1 MAECGKKCF
10 TNVVCIRT
18 AFLMDLGKL
27 NPSTGGKKRGKN
39 VLLFFAFKNCTQLLL
54 PHTHPRFYCGF
65 SHMQLLVGVPTCT
78 EDLLVL
84 LRLLLWSKHEK
95 VPMHFYFKT
104 APSQWK
110 LLLSLHKTCLYNHGL
125 LNSEY
130 VHTRAGASW
139 AGRAVCTHRRSAI
152 VLELFECCR

>member
-1 MAECGKKCF
+1 MAECGKICF
-10 TNVVCIRT
+10 TNVVCIRK

-27 NPSTGGKKRGKN
+27 NPSTGEKKGGKRSYFSS
-39 VLLFFAFKNCTQLLL
+39 VLKNCTQLLL
-54 PHTHPRFYCGF
+54 PHRFCSGF

-95 VPMHFYFKT
+95 VPVQFYFKT

-110 LLLSLHKTCLYNHGL
+110 LLLSLHGTCLYNHGL

-152 VLELFECCR
+152 VLQLFECCR

>member
-1 MAECGKKCF
+1 MAECGKICF

-27 NPSTGGKKRGKN
+27 NPSTGGKKTGKTSYFSS
-39 VLLFFAFKNCTQLLL
+39 LLKTAPSFFC
-54 PHTHPRFYCGF
+54 HRFYCGF
-65 SHMQLLVGVPTCT
+65 SHIQLLVGVSTCT

-84 LRLLLWSKHEK
+84 LRLLLWIKHEK

-152 VLELFECCR
+152 VLQLFECCR